1 MIKSLHTGAGVM
13 STEKPYKII
22 QGTQKSLAAFETE
35 VANAIE
41 GGYTVAG
48 DLLAKTVGSE
58 IHFFQPVILEE
69 AFMDEDEEDEDE
81 EED

>member
-1 MIKSLHTGAGVM
+1 M

-22 QGTQKSLAAFETE
+22 QGTQNSLAAFEAE
-35 VANAIE
+35 VAKAIE
-41 GGYTVAG
+41 AGYTLAS

-69 AFMDEDEEDEDE
+69 AFMEEEEEEE